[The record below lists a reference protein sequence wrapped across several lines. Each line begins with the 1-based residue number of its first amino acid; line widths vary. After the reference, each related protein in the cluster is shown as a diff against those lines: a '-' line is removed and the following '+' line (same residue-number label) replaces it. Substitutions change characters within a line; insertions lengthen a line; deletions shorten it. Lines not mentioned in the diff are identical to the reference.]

1 MRFSASLFVAAI
13 IGLAQAQTPSGFKPQ
28 VTTKLEVIFNSTMVK
43 TAGQQL
49 TESGEHYRVTLYK
62 HVF

>member
-1 MRFSASLFVAAI
+1 MHFPASLFVAAI

-28 VTTKLEVIFNSTMVK
+28 IEPKLEVIFNSTMVK

-49 TESGEHYRVTLYK
+49 TESGEHCRVALYK
-62 HVF
+62 YIF